1 MKKKTVFKKLLSPFL
16 VPVTKNYLGK
26 ERSTNFMGL
35 HLTIPVGIF
44 HPSLF
49 FSTKTMC
56 KWIMEQNIQNKKIL
70 EIGCGSGAISITA
83 AKGGANVICC
93 DINPEAVKTTLN
105 NAKFNK
111 VEINSMLSDLFEGI
125 EETRFDMILNNP
137 PYYAKDP
144 ANIEEHAWNAGHDL
158 SYFKRLFTDAKKHL
172 APNGKMMLVLSDE
185 CNIDLI
191 NQIAQKAEF
200 HQKLVYTRPTFIEKT
215 YILQYE
221 IAR

>member
-1 MKKKTVFKKLLSPFL
+1 MKKKSVLKKLLAPIL
-16 VPVTKNYLGK
+16 VPATKNYLGK

-35 HLTIPVGIF
+35 QLTIPVGIF

-56 KWIMEQNIQNKKIL
+56 KWITEQNIQNKKIL

-83 AKGGANVICC
+83 AKNGAHVICC
-93 DINPEAVKTTLN
+93 DINPTAVKATLN
-105 NAKFNK
+105 NAKINK
-111 VEINSMLSDLFEGI
+111 VELKSIRSDLFECI
-125 EETRFDMILNNP
+125 EATNFDLILNNP
-137 PYYAKDP
+137 PYYPKDP

-158 SYFKRLFTDAKKHL
+158 AYFKRLFKDAKEHL
-172 APNGKMMLVLSDE
+172 ATNGKVLLVLSDE

-191 NQIAQKAEF
+191 NQIAKKEEF
-200 HQKLVYTRPTFIEKT
+200 EEKLIYTRPTFIEKT

>member
-1 MKKKTVFKKLLSPFL
+1 MKKRTVLKKILTPVL

-26 ERSTNFMGL
+26 ERCTKFMGL

-56 KWIMEQNIQNKKIL
+56 KWILEQNMHNKKIL

-83 AKGGANVICC
+83 AKAGALVTCC
-93 DINPEAVKTTLN
+93 DINLDAVKATIN
-105 NAKFNK
+105 NAKLNR
-111 VEINSMLSDLFEGI
+111 VEIKSIPSDLFERI
-125 EETRFDMILNNP
+125 DEADFDMILNNP
-137 PYYAKDP
+137 PYYPKDP

-172 APNGKMMLVLSDE
+172 APNGKLMLVLSDE